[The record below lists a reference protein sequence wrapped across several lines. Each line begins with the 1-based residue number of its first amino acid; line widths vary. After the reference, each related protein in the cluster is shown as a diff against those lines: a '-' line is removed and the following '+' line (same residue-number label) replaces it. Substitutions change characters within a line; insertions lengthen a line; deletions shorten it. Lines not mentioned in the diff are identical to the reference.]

1 MTDEEHYDDYIADQD
16 PSFRSHTDITPDE
29 LTTALRSLELLG
41 GEMHLGLQVTNLTVV
56 DQFIMGVEHHILQ
69 EYFRT
74 DKTPPETMFLN
85 AQSQMWIF
93 AAYELLRTWR
103 ARAKDI
109 IKWAE
114 NGGLE
119 LKAKSLEE
127 DQGFLHSGRQMRA
140 KQLREVATNPSM
152 IETIKTDLR
161 RAHIPFSRIEHLRVS
176 LAKHEVRGRRNSV
189 AYAPGYPTEPVL
201 EARLV
206 AMLGGRAAETV
217 VLGSASSGAGGDKDS
232 DLAQATLLAARV
244 EAQLGLGSGGLLWR
258 PVDHDSLPDLLTDP
272 DVRACVSKRLD
283 RALQKAQMLLKA
295 NHALV
300 LRIADALLDQR
311 QLTQDQLSSLLK
323 EAAAGNGQTAD
334 HMSKQGDEVSATA

>member
-189 AYAPGYPTEPVL
+189 AYAPGYGRINMMNGSLQYQLENGPVI
-201 EARLV
+201 
-206 AMLGGRAAETV
+206 
-217 VLGSASSGAGGDKDS
+217 
-232 DLAQATLLAARV
+232 
-244 EAQLGLGSGGLLWR
+244 
-258 PVDHDSLPDLLTDP
+258 
-272 DVRACVSKRLD
+272 LD
-283 RALQKAQMLLKA
+283 TISRRDIADELRALNDTSNIPTDEDIQSFDEFMQA
-295 NHALV
+295 
-300 LRIADALLDQR
+300 
-311 QLTQDQLSSLLK
+311 S
-323 EAAAGNGQTAD
+323 
-334 HMSKQGDEVSATA
+334 MSKAEIEAMRGGQADF